1 MVEEVRYE
9 LGEWAKSEEAAV
21 RLQKDTLRGQRE
33 FTIAAIVK
41 QCEDVVKRH
50 EVAMTGEYLDDG
62 AFRALVGEMLDTK
75 AWDKEKKQLWMMDVS
90 SYIRFLRNFSHS
102 RGFKNTTHIM
112 EQITATHAPTL
123 HPSQP
128 NACILQVQDIVDG
141 LSDMVGA
148 RLLACCQLRQRC
160 DTLQVTD
167 MGLLP
172 RNMDSPAPN

>member
-90 SYIRFLRNFSHS
+90 SYIRFLQKFSHS
-102 RGFKNTTHIM
+102 RGFKNTT
-112 EQITATHAPTL
+112 Q
-123 HPSQP
+123 
-128 NACILQVQDIVDG
+128 N
-141 LSDMVGA
+141 
-148 RLLACCQLRQRC
+148 LRISS
-160 DTLQVTD
+160 
-167 MGLLP
+167 
-172 RNMDSPAPN
+172 NK